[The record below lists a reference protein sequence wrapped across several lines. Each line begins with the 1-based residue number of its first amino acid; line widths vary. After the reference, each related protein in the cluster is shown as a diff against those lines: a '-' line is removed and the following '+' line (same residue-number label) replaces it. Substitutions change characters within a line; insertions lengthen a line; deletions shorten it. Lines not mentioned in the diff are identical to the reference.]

1 MAQLSLTA
9 EEGEVLGR
17 ALETYLSDLRMEI
30 AGTDSFEMR
39 EALKGQE
46 EVLTRILQDLGRP
59 LGS

>member
-9 EEGEVLGR
+9 EEAEVLGG

-30 AGTDSFEMR
+30 AGTDAFEMR

-46 EVLTRILQDLGRP
+46 AVLTRILQELGRP